1 MVRTDWHSYM
11 VVTYRASYSELLDGC
26 QEFKLPS
33 KAPIVSLTKKLLSLL
48 STGWFQ
54 EQIQTRFTQSELLV
68 PHLALKY

>member
-1 MVRTDWHSYM
+1 M
-11 VVTYRASYSELLDGC
+11 VVTYRASYSELLDGY
-26 QEFKLPS
+26 QEFKPPFMDLV
-33 KAPIVSLTKKLLSLL
+33 VSLTKKLLSLL